1 MASKSYE
8 EALGYR
14 LLLMVK
20 AQSWLP
26 FARAAIW
33 LAQTIDQDRP
43 NPCGEKLI
51 SAAAK
56 FGEENQ
62 REISS
67 EEWEAIDREKPGI
80 GHAYDVWV
88 QSVTFLFAALARTD
102 LKARGII
109 YTGDYPVD
117 IANARMQPLTADWFV
132 PSFDHYLQL
141 NVAQWINPYRNAI
154 VRHISDETS
163 EDVSVVATASHIEV
177 EAVALRT
184 LFKLADPRPELVL
197 PEVPKSAPKRGLP
210 PEYKW
215 KWGDAFSAALTY
227 TLETGCV
234 FKNKN
239 ELTRWIQEWFS
250 QRDPDGNSPSPSITA
265 AEVSKRWP
273 SPAKDSDK

>member
-197 PEVPKSAPKRGLP
+197 PEVPDMSGHTIIPKR
-210 PEYKW
+210 
-215 KWGDAFSAALTY
+215 DS
-227 TLETGCV
+227 
-234 FKNKN
+234 
-239 ELTRWIQEWFS
+239 R
-250 QRDPDGNSPSPSITA
+250 PSPPPVATA
-265 AEVSKRWP
+265 S
-273 SPAKDSDK
+273 AK